1 MWGIGLEEKLRMG
14 RRYRKLQH
22 NRICYQYFVGK
33 SHVEIIIPGDPPRKL
48 VPTIWDLK
56 GISVEAFER
65 GRHKRT
71 RDGAVTPLE
80 VIEYIKGQ
88 GG

>member
-1 MWGIGLEEKLRMG
+1 MG
-14 RRYRKLQH
+14 RYRKLEH

-33 SHVEIIIPGDPPRKL
+33 SHVEIRVPGDPPRKL

-65 GRHKRT
+65 GCWKKT
-71 RDGAVTPLE
+71 MDGAVTPLE
-80 VIEYIKGQ
+80 VVEYLKGKEN
-88 GG
+88 